1 MKSSKSVAH
10 KKSKP
15 MDYTNYA
22 YNEAVSRLKLM
33 LAESYAPPRGG
44 GVGSPAGGNGASG
57 AYMRHVNEDSTDNY
71 SDNLSVSMKTIY
83 WSKFVAFCLLWTLY
97 LIQSI

>member
-83 WSKFVAFCLLWTLY
+83 WSKFVAFCLL
-97 LIQSI
+97 

>member
-1 MKSSKSVAH
+1 MKSSRSAAH

-44 GVGSPAGGNGASG
+44 GAGSIAGGNGASG

-71 SDNLSVSMKTIY
+71 SDNLSVSMKSSIF
-83 WSKFVAFCLLWTLY
+83 WQFV
-97 LIQSI
+97 

>member
-1 MKSSKSVAH
+1 MKSSKSAAN
-10 KKSKP
+10 KKCKP

-44 GVGSPAGGNGASG
+44 SGTGSGAGGGGGASG
-57 AYMRHVNEDSTDNY
+57 AYLRHGTEDSTDNY
-71 SDNLSVSMKTIY
+71 SDNLSVSETTIIPY
-83 WSKFVAFCLLWTLY
+83 TF
-97 LIQSI
+97 I